1 MSADGVAG
9 GLGTEAA
16 KIGLRLSSLIASC
29 RRALHARAD
38 AHPLPSQ
45 PSAPP
50 SPADDMAPRY
60 RHSLQE
66 KLEMHAPAFRMSDVT
81 FKSFQLQAS
90 GQPGRLSE
98 GGGRLCGAGTSWLA
112 GPPWSAPASASH
124 TLTLPPAPALPS
136 CACRTASSAV

>member
-1 MSADGVAG
+1 MRARDVSADGGKAW
-9 GLGTEAA
+9 GLGTRSGGGRAA
-16 KIGLRLSSLIASC
+16 LVQCC
-29 RRALHARAD
+29 RQLQACKHARAD

-90 GQPGRLSE
+90 
-98 GGGRLCGAGTSWLA
+98 
-112 GPPWSAPASASH
+112 
-124 TLTLPPAPALPS
+124 
-136 CACRTASSAV
+136 